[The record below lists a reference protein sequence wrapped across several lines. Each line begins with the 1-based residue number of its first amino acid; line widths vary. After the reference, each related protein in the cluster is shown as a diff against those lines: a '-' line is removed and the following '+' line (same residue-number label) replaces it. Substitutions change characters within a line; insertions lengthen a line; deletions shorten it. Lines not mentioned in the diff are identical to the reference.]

1 MYIVAF
7 TILAVLFVFVCFWR
21 EVAPGLAW
29 LALQYHTSPEVLS
42 TLYTGGD
49 THVDEAQQRVA
60 ARAEQELRTEQELR
74 VAQAPFVAAE
84 IRAGVA
90 EDLRAEKQAAQKKET
105 ASV

>member
-21 EVAPGLAW
+21 ELAPGLAW
-29 LALQYHTSPEVLS
+29 LALQYHTSPDVLS

-49 THVDEAQQRVA
+49 THVDDAQQRA
-60 ARAEQELRTEQELR
+60 AAVQAEQELR
-74 VAQAPFVAAE
+74 VAQAPFVEEE

-90 EDLRAEKQAAQKKET
+90 EDLQAKQQAARKKEA